1 MKKINKQ
8 TNANR
13 QKQEKGQ
20 KKKKVEGEYLGAFRR
35 ILGLSEKLKNRRGEA
50 RIEEE
55 EEPRKDEGV
64 LYTEY

>member
-13 QKQEKGQ
+13 QKREKG
-20 KKKKVEGEYLGAFRR
+20 KKRKEKKRGEGEYLGAFRR

-64 LYTEY
+64 L

>member
-1 MKKINKQ
+1 MQIVKSENKEKK
-8 TNANR
+8 
-13 QKQEKGQ
+13 

-64 LYTEY
+64 L